1 MVGYLS
7 QKSLFFRSLYFDYLF
22 FEVELSENKKYCC
35 EQRKALLRT
44 IPWRTHSRLSWQE
57 SLRLVAILFFC
68 HYERSEVIQKQVL
81 FVRRLLLS
89 LRSIAMTRDS

>member
-7 QKSLFFRSLYFDYLF
+7 KKSLFFRGLYFDYLF

-44 IPWRTHSRLSWQE
+44 IPWRTHSRLSWRE
-57 SLRLVAILFFC
+57 VFLDDAVILFFC

-81 FVRRLLLS
+81 L
-89 LRSIAMTRDS
+89 AM